1 MTAKIS
7 AKRRTAYSRR
17 KKKMALDCYLLLAI
31 PIIGV
36 LVFTLYP
43 IIWVFRW
50 SFYNYNGVPS
60 YTSFVGWENFK
71 TIFTVDMTYFKTWI
85 TTLEFVIMKV
95 PFEIFI
101 AMLLSVIL
109 YKGLKGS
116 VFFRTMYFLPHL
128 IGTAIVGLIF
138 SNMFGTF
145 GIINGVL
152 LKHGIISEAVQWFGH
167 KGTAMV
173 ILVLASTWQSIGI
186 NILYIL
192 SALTNVPGE
201 VYEAARIDGANGI
214 REFFSI
220 TLPLIAPVFQRILL
234 LALVGT
240 LATGE
245 LMIVLTNGAPANS
258 TLTVMAYLTKTFLPG
273 FAESATPE
281 IGYGCAMSAVTTILF
296 AVIGVTFNKV
306 TSRISDAF

>member
-1 MTAKIS
+1 
-7 AKRRTAYSRR
+7 
-17 KKKMALDCYLLLAI
+17 
-31 PIIGV
+31 
-36 LVFTLYP
+36 
-43 IIWVFRW
+43 
-50 SFYNYNGVPS
+50 
-60 YTSFVGWENFK
+60 
-71 TIFTVDMTYFKTWI
+71 
-85 TTLEFVIMKV
+85 
-95 PFEIFI
+95 
-101 AMLLSVIL
+101 
-109 YKGLKGS
+109 
-116 VFFRTMYFLPHL
+116 MYFLPHL

-152 LKHGIISEAVQWFGH
+152 LKHGVISEAVQWFGH

-273 FAESATPE
+273 FAESTTPE

>member
-7 AKRRTAYSRR
+7 AKRRTAYRRR

-145 GIINGVL
+145 GIINGML

-201 VYEAARIDGANGI
+201 VYEAARIDGANGV